1 VLFFDLDRIKN
12 INDSLGHAVGD
23 KLLVQVAERLDSCL
37 RPGDTLARLGGDE
50 FGIVLNDI
58 DGPTDAIYVVERL
71 QEALTEEVEIETH
84 SVYTSAS
91 IGIAICSDLY
101 RASDE
106 IVRDADIAMYR
117 AKNSGQATYAV
128 FDTSM
133 HDQAMLQHRMETDLR
148 RALERGEF
156 EIFYQP
162 IIAMESERIQG
173 FEALLRWQHP
183 SRGLIMPDD
192 FIGLVEET
200 SLVIPIGWWV
210 IERAC
215 HQLATWQRLFPL
227 DPPLAMSVN
236 VSGKLFF
243 TDELAKRLAALL
255 EDCNIPRHSLRLE
268 ITERVVMGHEDLVRN
283 ALSDLRDIGVELHID
298 DFGTGYSSL
307 SYLQRFKYDSLKI
320 DRSFVSTMSEKVDS
334 SAIVEA
340 IIKLGSTLGMKVIA
354 EGVETNEQV
363 NRLRAMNCPEA
374 QGFWFSQPLHH
385 DAVNDYLQI
394 GSAVTLDGKT
404 H

>member
-1 VLFFDLDRIKN
+1 
-12 INDSLGHAVGD
+12 
-23 KLLVQVAERLDSCL
+23 
-37 RPGDTLARLGGDE
+37 
-50 FGIVLNDI
+50 
-58 DGPTDAIYVVERL
+58 
-71 QEALTEEVEIETH
+71 
-84 SVYTSAS
+84 
-91 IGIAICSDLY
+91 
-101 RASDE
+101 
-106 IVRDADIAMYR
+106 MYR
-117 AKNSGQATYAV
+117 AKNSGHATYAV

-133 HDQAMLQHRMETDLR
+133 HDQAMLQHRMETDLQ

-156 EIFYQP
+156 DVFYQP
-162 IIAMESERIQG
+162 IIEMQSERVQG

-183 SRGLIMPDD
+183 SRGLVMPDD

-200 SLVIPIGWWV
+200 TLVIPIGWWV

-215 HQLATWQRLFPL
+215 HKLATWQQLFPL
-227 DPPLAMSVN
+227 DPPLSMSVN

-243 TDELAKRLAALL
+243 TDGMAKRLAALL
-255 EDCNIPRHSLRLE
+255 EDCNIPRNSFRLE
-268 ITERVVMGHEDLVRN
+268 ITERVVMDHEDLVLN
-283 ALSDLRDIGVELHID
+283 TLSDLRDIGVELHID

-354 EGVETNEQV
+354 EGVETHEHV

-385 DAVNDYLQI
+385 DAVNDFLKSDAASTQR
-394 GSAVTLDGKT
+394 GKP